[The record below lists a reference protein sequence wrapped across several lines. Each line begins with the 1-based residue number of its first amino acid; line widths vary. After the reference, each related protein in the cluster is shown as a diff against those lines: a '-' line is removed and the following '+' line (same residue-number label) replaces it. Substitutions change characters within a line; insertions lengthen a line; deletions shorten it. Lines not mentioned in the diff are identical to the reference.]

1 MGSKYRSRGTKT
13 DMMWV
18 VDAIFSET
26 PDVTTLSVLNRRRAE
41 QGMTPIKVKL
51 LNQATVNLQTDDP
64 FTYPYRF
71 MLLAK
76 NKATTGYY
84 TPQSLVT
91 DNPMGNYDI
100 INFVGGTEFNEEIP
114 KFGKALENLPEGYVL
129 LGDIFSVEYLNKSA
143 LQKIAPKTPADNKY
157 NSMFRFYVAGSSSR
171 EYLRNIRSRVNVFDV
186 YSNLENLLDLG
197 VNFYIIFTGMSVKE
211 IRNFKMNLIQTFGE
225 EKAKRMMQDAI
236 SLEVD
241 ISEVDSGVS
250 VQK

>member
-18 VDAIFSET
+18 VDAIFSDT
-26 PDVTTLSVLNRRRAE
+26 PDVTTLSVLNRRRLE
-41 QGMTPIKVKL
+41 QGMTPIKI
-51 LNQATVNLQTDDP
+51 NQLTQMTINLQTDDP
-64 FTYPYRF
+64 FDYPYRL

-91 DNPMGNYDI
+91 NGSVENHGI
-100 INFVGGTEFNEEIP
+100 VNFVGGNEFNEEVI

-129 LGDIFSVEYLNKSA
+129 LGDIFSVEYLNKSS
-143 LQKIAPKTPADNKY
+143 LQKIAPKTPTDNKY

-171 EYLRNIRSRVNVFDV
+171 EYLRNIKFRVNVFDV

-211 IRNFKMNLIQTFGE
+211 IRNFKMNLIQNFGE
-225 EKAKRMMQDAI
+225 KKAKRMMQDAI